1 MQLLGK
7 NRIENGVGKVG
18 LSQRRQGKKDL
29 GKRNSS
35 SQKKESILEMKI
47 SYYDQLLQ
55 KMFQFIEDHLQ
66 LTAEE
71 KQYLLDL
78 TRPTKNKNPDN
89 QLT

>member
-1 MQLLGK
+1 M
-7 NRIENGVGKVG
+7 ENGVEKVG